1 MVRYPTQI
9 IMANRILIVDD
20 TKFMRK
26 MLRKILSVKY
36 NVIGEAENGRE
47 AFNMVQEHDP
57 DLVTLDVVMPKMD
70 GFEALSKIKDN
81 DASQKVI
88 MCTSV
93 DQHEK
98 VIEAMKRGADGY
110 IVKPFK
116 KESVLE
122 EIEKVLG
129 E

>member
-1 MVRYPTQI
+1 MAESVLI
-9 IMANRILIVDD
+9 IDD

-26 MLRKILSVKY
+26 MLRKILSMKY
-36 NVIGEAENGRE
+36 NVAGEAENGVE
-47 AFNMVQEHDP
+47 GFSKVKELKP

-70 GFEALSKIKDN
+70 GFEALDKIKEYDE
-81 DASQKVI
+81 SQNVI

-98 VIEAMKRGADGY
+98 VIEAIKRGADGY

-116 KESVLE
+116 KDSVLE
-122 EIEKVLG
+122 EIDKVM
-129 E
+129 ES

>member
-1 MVRYPTQI
+1 
-9 IMANRILIVDD
+9 MAKRVLIVDD

-36 NVIGEAENGRE
+36 NVADEAENGKE
-47 AFNMVQEHDP
+47 AVEKVKELDP
-57 DLVTLDVVMPKMD
+57 DLVTLDVVMPEMD
-70 GFEALSKIKDN
+70 GFEALSEIKNYDETQN
-81 DASQKVI
+81 VI

-98 VIEAMKRGADGY
+98 VTEAIKRGADGY

-116 KESVLE
+116 KDSVLE
-122 EIEKVLG
+122 EIGKVL
-129 E
+129 ED

>member
-1 MVRYPTQI
+1 
-9 IMANRILIVDD
+9 MAERILIVDD

-36 NVIGEAENGRE
+36 NVADEGENGKE
-47 AFNMVQEHDP
+47 AIEKVKELNP
-57 DLVTLDVVMPKMD
+57 DLVTLDVVMPVMD
-70 GFEALSKIKDN
+70 GFEALSKIKEYNKD
-81 DASQKVI
+81 QKVI

-98 VIEAMKRGADGY
+98 VQEAIKRGANGY

-116 KESVLE
+116 KDSVLE
-122 EIEKVLG
+122 EIEKVLQN
-129 E
+129 